1 MLTKPLQQKLKS
13 LPKNPGVYLF
23 KNTKGEIL
31 YVGKAKILKN
41 RVRSYFTASHDE
53 ATLPAGRQARTQTLV
68 ANIADF
74 EYIICDTEAEALMLE
89 NNLIK
94 KHLPHYNILLRD
106 DKNFQ
111 FIMIDYGS
119 QIPQIRTIRKIPETS
134 ARRISNFQIPITKNQ
149 KRLPTTNYGLRTNKY
164 FGPYTSGQAVRQT
177 LQLLRYVIPFCGN
190 KKITSRPC
198 FYYHLG
204 RCPGVCFGAVTL
216 EKYNETLKAVGR
228 FLKGDFA
235 NIQKNLKGQMKIAA
249 RQKKF
254 ERAAK
259 LRDQIFALEKMLER
273 QKIMSTKRE
282 SFDTVSVF
290 SAGSL
295 AAVNLFQIR
304 EGRLIGKENFILEN
318 AKDKDTDEILRSF
331 LTRYYLETS
340 DIPDQIN
347 IPHLT
352 PSLSQL
358 GEGARRVDEV
368 RDFKKKKNFITD
380 INQLG
385 KILSNKS
392 GKNIK
397 FLSPSRGRKR
407 KLLKLGETN
416 ARDFLEKSSQNQ
428 AKEQAQLTRA
438 LFELQ
443 DKLRLPT
450 LPLRIEAF
458 DISNIQG
465 TLPTGS
471 MVVFENGKP
480 KKTDYK
486 RFAIK
491 SLSTPNDVGMMR
503 EMLSRRLS
511 HSDRG
516 EKSQISNDKFQTNSK
531 SKIPISKQELES
543 WRLPDL
549 IVADGGRAQL
559 NTALSVL
566 KSKKLKIPVMGLA
579 KRLEEIYLPQL
590 KSPLRLPANSAAL
603 YLLQRVRDEA
613 HRFAIAYH
621 RKKRTKRMLE

>member
-1 MLTKPLQQKLKS
+1 M
-13 LPKNPGVYLF
+13 
-23 KNTKGEIL
+23 
-31 YVGKAKILKN
+31 
-41 RVRSYFTASHDE
+41 
-53 ATLPAGRQARTQTLV
+53 
-68 ANIADF
+68 
-74 EYIICDTEAEALMLE
+74 
-89 NNLIK
+89 
-94 KHLPHYNILLRD
+94 
-106 DKNFQ
+106 
-111 FIMIDYGS
+111 
-119 QIPQIRTIRKIPETS
+119 
-134 ARRISNFQIPITKNQ
+134 
-149 KRLPTTNYGLRTNKY
+149 
-164 FGPYTSGQAVRQT
+164 
-177 LQLLRYVIPFCGN
+177 RYVIPFCGN

-216 EKYNETLKAVGR
+216 EKYSETLKAVGR

-259 LRDQIFALEKMLER
+259 LRDQVFALEKMLER

-331 LTRYYLETS
+331 LTRYYLETY

-358 GEGARRVDEV
+358 GEGAQRADEV
-368 RDFKKKKNFITD
+368 RDFKKKKSFITD

-443 DKLRLPT
+443 NKLRLPA
-450 LPLRIEAF
+450 LPLRIEAY

-503 EMLSRRLS
+503 EVLERRFGHTINEKNNAPLPPLKL
-511 HSDRG
+511 RG
-516 EKSQISNDKFQTNSK
+516 GEG
-531 SKIPISKQELES
+531 ELS
-543 WRLPDL
+543 WRRPDL
-549 IVADGGRAQL
+549 IVVDGGRAQL

-590 KSPLRLPANSAAL
+590 KSPLLLPANSAAL
-603 YLLQRVRDEA
+603 HLLQRVRDEA

-621 RKKRTKRMLE
+621 RKKRTKKMLE